1 MKTKYTS
8 DEILRM
14 AVGFIKEDLDADLD
28 KDGKITSDDARLKK
42 RVEDGTDKGNTD
54 TLTASD
60 ILDRLIENTDSFS
73 YDFNVDPLYQQ
84 YSKLY
89 SDAASR
95 DAQDIYGLAASLT
108 GGYGNSYGLTRA
120 AEIKSEYADK
130 LSEKAGEL
138 ESRAYEKYLDS
149 KADYYDIFEALR
161 KLEEDKTKE
170 ESNTFDKAVELA
182 ELGDFSALKSLG
194 VDTSALEDKSSRQLA
209 EFFAKYKDYSLL
221 KELGVNTETMEK
233 DELYE
238 LAKLFASYGDYSA
251 LKTLGIDTSAIEEDD
266 ELDRLVKRAKLK

>member
-8 DEILRM
+8 DEILKM
-14 AVGFIKEDLDADLD
+14 AVGFIKEDLDADID

-60 ILDRLIENTDSFS
+60 ILDRIIENTDSFS

-84 YSKLY
+84 YSRLY

-95 DAQDIYGLAASLT
+95 DSQDIYGLAASLT

-149 KADYYDIFEALR
+149 KKDYYDIFEALR
-161 KLEEDKTKE
+161 KLEEDKSKE
-170 ESNTFDKAVELA
+170 ESDAFDKALELA
-182 ELGDFSALKSLG
+182 GLGDFSALKSLG
-194 VDTSALEDKSSRQLA
+194 ADTSALESKNSRQLA

-221 KELGVNTETMEK
+221 KDIGVNTEALEK
-233 DELYE
+233 EELYE

-251 LKTLGIDTSAIEEDD
+251 LKALGIDTSAIEEDA
-266 ELDRLVKRAKLK
+266 ELERLIKSAKLK